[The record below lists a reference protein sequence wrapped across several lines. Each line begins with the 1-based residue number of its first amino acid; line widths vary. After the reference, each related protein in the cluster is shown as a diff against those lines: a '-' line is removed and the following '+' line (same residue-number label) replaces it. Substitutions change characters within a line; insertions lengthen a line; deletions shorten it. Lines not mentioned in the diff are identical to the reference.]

1 MPNLCFELRWT
12 HVFHV
17 MKMEQHQKTISILDR
32 PFLKRSLG
40 FRFWVDLQLR
50 RALYTEYP
58 CNHPVNNPYLALC
71 QGTSWPTCDPLV
83 THLSIQGLLHLSI
96 FYHRRRRYRP
106 GVPVPRQIQSRAG
119 PLRGS
124 RENRAGRGL
133 LRWPETGSGKPMNQK
148 KGVKKEVNHG
158 KPLTPHQKKI
168 TGKKHVLEMRPS
180 FRQTHLGWQLEFTQ
194 FKKTSFGGCSYA
206 IPRRLEGSGWR
217 WGGILAWI
225 KFDKIT
231 NRRIRP
237 SSLNKLLKHRELP
250 SAASCFS
257 LYLNL
262 P

>member
-71 QGTSWPTCDPLV
+71 QGTSWPTCDPLIYPG
-83 THLSIQGLLHLSI
+83 LAAPLNFLPSPSPLPSRRSGAEANSIQSWPAARL
-96 FYHRRRRYRP
+96 
-106 GVPVPRQIQSRAG
+106 
-119 PLRGS
+119 S
-124 RENRAGRGL
+124 RESCWPGPPEVAGNRIWEANE
-133 LRWPETGSGKPMNQK
+133 PK

-158 KPLTPHQKKI
+158 KRLTPPPKKI